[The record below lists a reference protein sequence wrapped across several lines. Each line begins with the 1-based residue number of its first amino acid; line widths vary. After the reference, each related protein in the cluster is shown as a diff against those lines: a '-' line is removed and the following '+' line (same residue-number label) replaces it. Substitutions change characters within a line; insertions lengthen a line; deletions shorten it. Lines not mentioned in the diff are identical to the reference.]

1 MKNVLFVSTGVI
13 LGLMAALGMAM
24 AGESSVFPEAEAQ
37 AGPSAG
43 TGAGDGVIMGTGG
56 VMPNMNDIAW
66 ILVPDGKSGHTL
78 CLYRAISTGRGA
90 YFDLVDV
97 RNVTY
102 DSKLIQLKNAG
113 HDPKLAPSVIKRLI
127 DEQQKKDA
135 KAAAPRKRGRS
146 SR

>member
-24 AGESSVFPEAEAQ
+24 AGETSVFPEAEAQ

-56 VMPNMNDIAW
+56 VMPNTNDITW
-66 ILVPDGKSGHTL
+66 VLVPDGKGGHTL
-78 CLYRAISTGRGA
+78 CLYRAVATGRGA

-102 DSKLIQLKNAG
+102 DSKLIQLMKDG
-113 HDPKLAPSVIKRLI
+113 HDMKLSPPRIKKLV
-127 DEQQKKDA
+127 EGQK
-135 KAAAPRKRGRS
+135 P
-146 SR
+146 

>member
-13 LGLMAALGMAM
+13 LGLMAALGMAL

-66 ILVPDGKSGHTL
+66 ILVPNKEGHTL

-102 DSKLIQLKNAG
+102 DSKLIQLKNGG
-113 HDPKLAPSVIKRLI
+113 HDPKLAPPVIKRLI
-127 DEQQKKDA
+127 DEQKKKDA
-135 KAAAPRKRGRS
+135 EANGPRKRGRS